1 MTWRA
6 LLRFNDLLA
15 VSVRQVVRHRRRYLG
30 VVLAIALGVAGLI
43 TVVTMS
49 REVKRNFN
57 EDLDLIGG
65 VTVIRVSF
73 DNQRSYR
80 PQWFREKT
88 LTALMNTQ
96 GVRELSLTSAKS
108 GRTEYRGERHGFMAL
123 AVDEAFWQ
131 VRSFWAQRGRL
142 FGTEEVAQRQRVC
155 VLGAELAKKVFGTVN
170 VVGNTLQIN
179 QDFYRVSG
187 ILGGVTDSGLANSAF
202 LPLTTAKDRLAGLFL
217 PDRLYVRCLTWDDV
231 AKVAAAIPK
240 VIASFQSPEELHVE
254 VSWEGLKRVQRLA
267 WWIEFLIY
275 MAIGATFIL
284 GGVGIWN
291 VMMAAV
297 TSRTREIGLK
307 KAMGAEDRDILAQFL
322 SEALCLS
329 AGAALLGAGMG
340 RIMMEAMGVLIGSR
354 PPENLFFIGLCLGFF
369 FAVILG
375 VGAGLYPSLRASRME
390 VVSAIRY
397 E

>member
-1 MTWRA
+1 
-6 LLRFNDLLA
+6 LRLNDLLC

-65 VTVIRVSF
+65 VTVIRLYF
-73 DNQRSYR
+73 DNKKAYQ
-80 PQWFREKT
+80 PQWFRENT
-88 LTALMNTQ
+88 LAALNHLP
-96 GVRELSLTSAKS
+96 GVKEISLAAVKG
-108 GRTEYRGERHGFMAL
+108 GRTIHHGRNHIFMAV
-123 AVDEAFWQ
+123 AVDDTFWR

-142 FGTEEVAQRQRVC
+142 FGVSELSEHQRVC
-155 VLGAELAKKVFGTVN
+155 VLGAELATKVFGTQD
-170 VVGNTLQIN
+170 VVGRSLEIN
-179 QDFYRVSG
+179 QEFYRVSG
-187 ILGGVTDSGLANSAF
+187 ILGGVTDGDLANAAF
-202 LPLTTAKDRLAGLFL
+202 LPLTTAQDRLPGPVLA
-217 PDRLYVRCLTWDDV
+217 DRLYLRCLTWDDV
-231 AKVAAAIPK
+231 AQVAAVLPK
-240 VIASFQSPEELHVE
+240 VIGSHQSPEELHVE
-254 VSWEGLKRVQRLA
+254 VSWEGLKRVQKLA
-267 WWIEFLIY
+267 WWIEFLVY
-275 MAIGATFIL
+275 LAISATFIL

-307 KAMGAEDRDILAQFL
+307 KAMGAEDKDILAQFL

-329 AGAALLGAGMG
+329 AAAALLGTGLG
-340 RIMMEAMGVLIGSR
+340 RIMMEIMGAMIGSR
-354 PPENLFFIGLCLGFF
+354 PQEDLFFLSFCLAFA